1 VAINAVLMLHWH
13 VTAPLPSAAYLFF
26 CCAAGRSSTG
36 VVAINAVLMP
46 ESSQVLLWSRVHMD
60 LSRDNYEPGVISSD
74 GVPEVSAVYDTTTGE
89 YTVKR
94 MRLTPFCTGN
104 SHMADGRVLA
114 AGGDDFAGDR

>member
-1 VAINAVLMLHWH
+1 MRTVCGCL
-13 VTAPLPSAAYLFF
+13 S
-26 CCAAGRSSTG
+26 GRASTG

-60 LSRDNYEPGVISSD
+60 GSRNNYEPGVVSSG
-74 GVPEVSAVYDTTTGE
+74 GVPEVSTVFDTTTGE
-89 YTVKR
+89 YYVKP